1 MNEVLQI
8 FLIVLLIV
16 QIVLIIRT
24 LRKKKMAMKYA
35 SVWILI
41 ILLMFIVTIFP
52 NLLFVVSDFF
62 GFETTSNMVFLLGFF
77 FLFYMCFIQTLS
89 LSKQK
94 QEIVT
99 LVQEISILKEEIKNG
114 KKD

>member
-1 MNEVLQI
+1 MNEVLQM

-16 QIVLIIRT
+16 QIILIIRT
-24 LRKKKMAMKYA
+24 LKKKKMAMKYA

-52 NLLFVVSDFF
+52 NLIFVVSDFF

>member
-1 MNEVLQI
+1 MNKVLQI

-16 QIVLIIRT
+16 QIILIIRT
-24 LRKKKMAMKYA
+24 LKKKKMAMKYA
-35 SVWILI
+35 TVWILI
-41 ILLMFIVTIFP
+41 ILLMFTVTIFP
-52 NLLFVVSDFF
+52 NLLFDISDFF

-77 FLFYMCFIQTLS
+77 FLFYMCFIQMLS

-99 LVQEISILKEEIKNG
+99 LIQEISILKEKIKDG

>member
-8 FLIVLLIV
+8 FLIILLFV
-16 QIVLIIRT
+16 QIILIIRT
-24 LRKKKMAMKYA
+24 LKKKKMAIKYA
-35 SVWILI
+35 SLWILI
-41 ILLMFIVTIFP
+41 ILLMFIATIFP
-52 NLLFVVSDFF
+52 NLLFVISDFF
-62 GFETTSNMVFLLGFF
+62 GFETTSNMIFLIGFF
-77 FLFYMCFIQTLS
+77 FLFYICFIQTLS

-99 LVQEISILKEEIKNG
+99 LIQEISILKEEVKSG